1 MPKPF
6 RLIPVIVLLIA
17 LSGCSLSAAS
27 RTQDSAPV
35 RPDAGIFAE
44 DNTAAATAETTALP
58 TPAPTATPA
67 PTSTPT
73 PTPTPVPT
81 EKNIVISFAGDC
93 TLGQDTGLEGNSNSF
108 AQVVGTDY
116 KYPFKNTLDILG
128 QDDMT
133 LVNFEGTLTDSNSP
147 REKEFTFKGPLDY
160 VNILTEGSVE
170 AVNLANNHSFDYWQT
185 GLTDTENTLDSAGIK
200 WSLDANYAIYET
212 NGVKIGM
219 AGFCFPWELQPI
231 YDAIDYLRSEGC
243 EIVIISVHA
252 GVEKMYEPEAAQ
264 VNMAHAILDY
274 GADIYVGH
282 HPHRLQP
289 IEEYNGKY
297 ILYSLSNFTFGGQPN
312 LTDKDTAIVQCTFTI
327 SLATDQVTG
336 YKLHVIPFSMTTT
349 FPGNDY
355 CPSPYDKD
363 SDGYKSV
370 MEKLNWSDEMED
382 PAGTADPAATATPA
396 GTATPAATADPAGTV
411 TPSP

>member
-170 AVNLANNHSFDYWQT
+170 AVNLANNHSFDY
-185 GLTDTENTLDSAGIK
+185 
-200 WSLDANYAIYET
+200 
-212 NGVKIGM
+212 
-219 AGFCFPWELQPI
+219 
-231 YDAIDYLRSEGC
+231 
-243 EIVIISVHA
+243 
-252 GVEKMYEPEAAQ
+252 
-264 VNMAHAILDY
+264 
-274 GADIYVGH
+274 
-282 HPHRLQP
+282 
-289 IEEYNGKY
+289 
-297 ILYSLSNFTFGGQPN
+297 
-312 LTDKDTAIVQCTFTI
+312 
-327 SLATDQVTG
+327 
-336 YKLHVIPFSMTTT
+336 
-349 FPGNDY
+349 
-355 CPSPYDKD
+355 
-363 SDGYKSV
+363 
-370 MEKLNWSDEMED
+370 
-382 PAGTADPAATATPA
+382 
-396 GTATPAATADPAGTV
+396 
-411 TPSP
+411 

>member
-6 RLIPVIVLLIA
+6 RLIPLTILLIA
-17 LSGCSLSAAS
+17 LSGCALSAAPQ
-27 RTQDSAPV
+27 TQQNAPV
-35 RPDAGIFAE
+35 RPDAGIFGE
-44 DNTAAATAETTALP
+44 DTAVTAAETTAVP

-81 EKNIVISFAGDC
+81 EKTVTVSFTGDC

-116 KYPFKNTLDILG
+116 KYPFKNALDILG

-147 REKEFTFKGPLDY
+147 REKEFTFKGPAEY

-185 GLTDTENTLDSAGIK
+185 GLDDTESTLDSAGIK
-200 WSLDANYAIYET
+200 WSLDSHYAIYET

-252 GVEKMYEPEAAQ
+252 GVEKMYEPEDAQ

-327 SLATDQVTG
+327 SLETDQVTG

-355 CPSPYDKD
+355 CPIPYEKG
-363 SDGYKSV
+363 SEGYNSV
-370 MEKLNWSDEMED
+370 MKKLNWSDETE
-382 PAGTADPAATATPA
+382 ALQGTAAPT
-396 GTATPAATADPAGTV
+396 GTAAPSETAAPAETEAGPTAAPTNAA
-411 TPSP
+411 

>member
-1 MPKPF
+1 M
-6 RLIPVIVLLIA
+6 
-17 LSGCSLSAAS
+17 
-27 RTQDSAPV
+27 
-35 RPDAGIFAE
+35 
-44 DNTAAATAETTALP
+44 
-58 TPAPTATPA
+58 
-67 PTSTPT
+67 
-73 PTPTPVPT
+73 
-81 EKNIVISFAGDC
+81 SFTGDC
-93 TLGQDTGLEGNSNSF
+93 TLGQDAGLEGNSNSF
-108 AQVVGTDY
+108 ANVVGTDY
-116 KYPFKNTLDILG
+116 AYPFKNAVDILG
-128 QDDMT
+128 KDDMT

-147 REKEFTFKGPLDY
+147 REKEFTFKGPKEY

-185 GLTDTENTLDSAGIK
+185 GLDDTENTLDSAGIK
-200 WSLDANYAIYET
+200 WSIDSNYAIYET

-243 EIVIISVHA
+243 QIVIISVHA
-252 GVEKMYEPEAAQ
+252 GVEKMYVPEEAQ
-264 VNMAHAILDY
+264 VKMAHAILDY

-312 LTDKDTAIVQCTFTI
+312 LTDKDTAIVQCTFTL

-355 CPSPYDKD
+355 CPIPYDKD

-370 MEKLNWSDEMED
+370 MKKLNWSDEKEA
-382 PAGTADPAATATPA
+382 PEAETSSSATVSPAATAAPGDA
-396 GTATPAATADPAGTV
+396 AAPTAVAEESSEAEAAALD
-411 TPSP
+411 